1 MDGRHMRAPA
11 HQEDRPL
18 TDHAQWVHE
27 MAQVMQAKRERR
39 TRRTERI
46 LDALRQSAA
55 AETMDDEGVF
65 L

>member
-1 MDGRHMRAPA
+1 MGAMAELYAERMRGQDPDEAD
-11 HQEDRPL
+11 E
-18 TDHAQWVHE
+18 WVLQ
-27 MAQVMQAKRERR
+27 MAAVMRAKRERR